1 MKTNHPHKKVIES
14 VDNLS
19 VLVTIL
25 YNSKIDYVKKNLS
38 IHLHKREISLLSD
51 IQKHTK
57 PHHKKVRIAKYQ
69 EIDKESKH
77 FQLHQEIFLKRYK
90 KLEKKDII
98 KLEYE
103 CDNGLPYDM
112 TFTQKGLSILD
123 EISNLEKEWNELVM
137 DDIDGDI
144 IPLLQKITINAMD
157 ISYNIQKETKN
168 IY

>member
-25 YNSKIDYVKKNLS
+25 YNSKIAYVKKNLS

-112 TFTQKGLSILD
+112 TFTQK
-123 EISNLEKEWNELVM
+123 
-137 DDIDGDI
+137 
-144 IPLLQKITINAMD
+144 
-157 ISYNIQKETKN
+157 
-168 IY
+168 

>member
-25 YNSKIDYVKKNLS
+25 YNSKIAYVKKNLS

-90 KLEKKDII
+90 KLEKKI
-98 KLEYE
+98 
-103 CDNGLPYDM
+103 
-112 TFTQKGLSILD
+112 
-123 EISNLEKEWNELVM
+123 
-137 DDIDGDI
+137 
-144 IPLLQKITINAMD
+144 
-157 ISYNIQKETKN
+157 
-168 IY
+168 